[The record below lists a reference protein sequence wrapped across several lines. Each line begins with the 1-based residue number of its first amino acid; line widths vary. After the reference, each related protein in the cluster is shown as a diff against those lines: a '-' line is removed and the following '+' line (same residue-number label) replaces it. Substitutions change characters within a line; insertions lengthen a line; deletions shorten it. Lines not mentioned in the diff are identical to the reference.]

1 MTAFVEMND
10 GLVEVARRR
19 QGSILNGKW
28 RLEGLLGVGGMAAV
42 YAATHRNGH
51 RVAIKVLHTH
61 FSLDEG
67 FCLKLQQEGYVA
79 NMIDHPGALRI
90 LDDDRAEDGSVFL
103 VMELLEGEA
112 LDARLKRKGWRLP
125 AAEVLGIGFSV
136 LDVLAAAHAKGVVH
150 RDIKPD
156 NIFVTRSAEIK
167 VLDFGIARTLEAP
180 GGMGRT
186 RNGALFGT
194 LGFMAPE
201 QALGRTAE
209 VDQRTDLWSLGAT
222 MFTLLTGRLVH
233 EAPTANEQL
242 VFAATR
248 QAPPVGSVMPELDAG
263 LAQLIDRAL
272 AFNPADRWPSAADMQ
287 LALQEV
293 ALHIG
298 PGIVLQPPRLSG
310 EHDVDAV
317 LQASA
322 MRSGRWTASA
332 LPTLPPAPS
341 MFPPAPPSMFPSASL
356 SISPPVEPTVLS
368 RPRRRFPRLA
378 AAVALST
385 AVAGGAI
392 VHCAGQQR
400 LQANVPGADGRTPGS
415 ASPSASGDRL
425 PGSSAPAPI
434 SAASTAVSAPPLL
447 IDDPVP
453 EPSADER
460 AAGVEQRR
468 ADGGPEKAKK
478 ARRRSLRGLPQSV
491 RRATPPAASSLADDE
506 LWDRRH

>member
-1 MTAFVEMND
+1 MTAFAEMND
-10 GLVEVARRR
+10 GLVEAARRR
-19 QGSILNGKW
+19 EGSILNGKW
-28 RLEGLLGVGGMAAV
+28 RLDGLLGVGGMAAV

-67 FCLKLQQEGYVA
+67 FCQKLQQEGYVA
-79 NMIDHPGALRI
+79 NLIDHPGALRI

-125 AAEVLGIGFSV
+125 ATEVLGIGYSV
-136 LDVLAAAHAKGVVH
+136 LDVLVAAHSKGIVH
-150 RDIKPD
+150 RDVKPD

-167 VLDFGIARTLEAP
+167 VLDFGIARTVDTPA
-180 GGMGRT
+180 GMNRT

-209 VDQRTDLWSLGAT
+209 MDHRTDLWSLGAT

-248 QAPPVGSVMPELDAG
+248 PAPPLASVMPEVDPG
-263 LAQLIDRAL
+263 LAQMIDRAL
-272 AFNPADRWPSAADMQ
+272 AFSPADRWASAADMQ

-317 LQASA
+317 LQATA
-322 MRSGRWTASA
+322 MRSGPWTASA
-332 LPTLPPAPS
+332 MPS
-341 MFPPAPPSMFPSASL
+341 VQPFPSFPSFAS
-356 SISPPVEPTVLS
+356 SFASASVSVSAPIEPTVVA

-378 AAVALST
+378 AAVALGT
-385 AVAGGAI
+385 AVAGGAF
-392 VHCAGQQR
+392 VHCIGQQR
-400 LQANVPGADGRTPGS
+400 LRAGVPGTHWVPVAASAGETP
-415 ASPSASGDRL
+415 APNMPAT
-425 PGSSAPAPI
+425 SSTPAPI
-434 SAASTAVSAPPLL
+434 QASSTAIPNPPSMM
-447 IDDPVP
+447 DDHDPVP
-453 EPSADER
+453 APSADE
-460 AAGVEQRR
+460 AAAPIVA
-468 ADGGPEKAKK
+468 ADAGPEKGKK
-478 ARRRSLRGLPQSV
+478 ARRRSLRRLSQTV
-491 RRATPPAASSLADDE
+491 RRAPAPPSSSIVDDD

>member
-1 MTAFVEMND
+1 M
-10 GLVEVARRR
+10 
-19 QGSILNGKW
+19 
-28 RLEGLLGVGGMAAV
+28 
-42 YAATHRNGH
+42 
-51 RVAIKVLHTH
+51 
-61 FSLDEG
+61 
-67 FCLKLQQEGYVA
+67 
-79 NMIDHPGALRI
+79 
-90 LDDDRAEDGSVFL
+90 FL

-125 AAEVLGIGFSV
+125 AAEVLGIGFTV

-167 VLDFGIARTLEAP
+167 VLDFGIARTLDTPA
-180 GGMGRT
+180 GMGRT

-209 VDQRTDLWSLGAT
+209 IDHRTDLWSLGAT

-248 QAPPVGSVMPELDAG
+248 PAPPLASVMPELDPG

-272 AFNPADRWPSAADMQ
+272 AFSPADRWPSAADMQ

-317 LQASA
+317 LQATA

-332 LPTLPPAPS
+332 MPTLPPRAVLVRVVVRFHRSPRR
-341 MFPPAPPSMFPSASL
+341 SL
-356 SISPPVEPTVLS
+356 SIGPPIEPT
-368 RPRRRFPRLA
+368 RGGPAA
-378 AAVALST
+378 AAVSA
-385 AVAGGAI
+385 AGGGGG
-392 VHCAGQQR
+392 AGDGGRRRR
-400 LQANVPGADGRTPGS
+400 LRPLQPASSACRRTCPGATGARRVRGPSTSADACRRPARRRPSRRPAPRSRTPPLADGRS
-415 ASPSASGDRL
+415 
-425 PGSSAPAPI
+425 
-434 SAASTAVSAPPLL
+434 
-447 IDDPVP
+447 DPVP
-453 EPSADER
+453 APSADEAR
-460 AAGVEQRR
+460 ALGHV
-468 ADGGPEKAKK
+468 G
-478 ARRRSLRGLPQSV
+478 RRRRTGEGEEGAPAIAARPVPDRAPGTGGRRVLDSPTTSSGIAGIDTERGSDGISP
-491 RRATPPAASSLADDE
+491 
-506 LWDRRH
+506 